1 MSRENFDLDI
11 ICQYT
16 RIQDPGRCV
25 FSQCAQV
32 RQANDSMAS
41 DVDLRH
47 LVSITGGGDDREITS
62 SINFRYVILYQKL
75 IPDGNVSVFGYVDTA
90 RSRHG
95 AIAQIRC

>member
-11 ICQYT
+11 AWQYM
-16 RIQDPGRCV
+16 RFQDAGRCV
-25 FSQCAQV
+25 SSVCAQV
-32 RQANDSMAS
+32 RKTHDSMAS